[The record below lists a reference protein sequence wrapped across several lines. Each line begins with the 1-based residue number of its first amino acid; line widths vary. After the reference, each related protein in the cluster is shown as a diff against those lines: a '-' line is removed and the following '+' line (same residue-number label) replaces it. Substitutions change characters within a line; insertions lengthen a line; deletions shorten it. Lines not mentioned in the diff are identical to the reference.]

1 MDQTMAVTFKKA
13 TRTQAKARIALA
25 GPSGSGKTYTAL
37 LLAKELGARIAVID
51 TERGSSSKYAGEA
64 GMPEFDVV
72 ELESFSPERYI
83 EAIKAAEAAGY
94 DVLIIDSLSH
104 AWVGKEGVLE
114 QVDIARARSKTGNP
128 FTDGWRYASPLHN
141 RLLDTMLQLK
151 LDLIVTMRSKT
162 KYVLE
167 EHNGRQIPKQVGME
181 LVQRDGIE
189 YEWDILGELDK
200 ENILVITKSRCK
212 ALSGKSF
219 AQPGAEL
226 GEAIKA
232 WLNAGAPPAERDQ
245 RPTHTLKELFA
256 LVKAAGFGEA
266 DLRQQ
271 QWQRWGIQRFKDLSD
286 EQIETLYEFFASIQQ
301 VRENTA
307 SRSAPDA
314 STAIPPSETPDEAS
328 VEAPAPERKRTR
340 GPSPS
345 AG

>member
-1 MDQTMAVTFKKA
+1 MDQTMAVTFQKA

-37 LLAKELGARIAVID
+37 LVAQALGPRIAVID

-64 GMPEFDVV
+64 GLPEFDVV

-83 EAIKAAEAAGY
+83 EALQVAEAAGY

-114 QVDIARARSKTGNP
+114 QVDLARARSKTGNP

-141 RLLDTMLQLK
+141 RLVDTMLQSK

-167 EHNGRQIPKQVGME
+167 EHNGRQVPKQVGME

-189 YEWDILGELDK
+189 YEWDIVGELDK
-200 ENILVITKSRCK
+200 ENTLVITKSRCK
-212 ALSGKSF
+212 ALSGKRF

-226 GEAIKA
+226 GQAIKA
-232 WLNAGAPPAERDQ
+232 WLNAGAPPVEEY
-245 RPTHTLKELFA
+245 RPTYTLKELFA

-266 DLRQQ
+266 ELRQQ
-271 QWQRWGIQRFKDLSD
+271 QLQRWGIRKFKDLSD
-286 EQIETLYEFFASIQQ
+286 EQIDTLYEFFASIQQ

-307 SRSAPDA
+307 SQSTPDA
-314 STAIPPSETPDEAS
+314 MTASPSSEAPA
-328 VEAPAPERKRTR
+328 EAPAPERKRPGTV
-340 GPSPS
+340 
-345 AG
+345 A